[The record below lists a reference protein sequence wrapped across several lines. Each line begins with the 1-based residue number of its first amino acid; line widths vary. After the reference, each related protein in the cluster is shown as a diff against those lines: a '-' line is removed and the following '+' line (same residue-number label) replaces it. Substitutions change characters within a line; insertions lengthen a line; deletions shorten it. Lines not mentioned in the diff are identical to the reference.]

1 MATSTF
7 QCKVVSVNG
16 DLYSGEVSMLIAE
29 GLDGQLGILAN
40 HTPLITLL
48 KPGTMRIETVNG
60 ENEYIYIS
68 GGVLEV
74 QPKIVTVLADIA
86 VRAGN
91 LDEATRAEKRREV
104 EQMLENQKGTVDTA
118 AALAALTETYKAV
131 QDMQK
136 FKGRA

>member
-1 MATSTF
+1 MATF

-16 DLYSGEVSMLIAE
+16 DLYSGEVEMLIAE

-48 KPGTMRIETVNG
+48 KPGTMRVKTVND
-60 ENEYIYIS
+60 ESEYIYIS

-86 VRAGN
+86 VRASN

-118 AALAALTETYKAV
+118 AALAALTETFKAV

-136 FKGRA
+136 FKSRA

>member
-1 MATSTF
+1 MATF

-29 GLDGQLGILAN
+29 GLDGQLGILAG

-48 KPGTMRIETVNG
+48 KPGTMRVETVNG
-60 ENEYIYIS
+60 ESEYIYIS

-86 VRAGN
+86 VRASN
-91 LDEATRAEKRREV
+91 LNEATRAEKRREV

-118 AALAALTETYKAV
+118 AALSALTETFKAV

-136 FKGRA
+136 FKNRA

>member
-29 GLDGQLGILAN
+29 GIDGQLGILAN

-48 KPGTMRIETVNG
+48 KPGTMRLETISG
-60 ENEYIYIS
+60 ESEYIYIS

-86 VRAGN
+86 VRAST
-91 LDEATRAEKRREV
+91 LDEAKIAEKRREI
-104 EQMLENQKGTVDTA
+104 EQMLENQQGTVDTA
-118 AALAALTETYKAV
+118 AALAALTETFKAV

>member
-1 MATSTF
+1 MATF

-16 DLYSGEVSMLIAE
+16 DLYSGEVSMLVAD
-29 GLDGQLGILAN
+29 GLAGQLGIMAN

-48 KPGTMRIETVNG
+48 KPGTMKIQTVSG
-60 ENEYIYIS
+60 ESEYIYIS

-86 VRAGN
+86 VRASN
-91 LDEATRAEKRREV
+91 LNEAKRAEKRREV

-136 FKGRA
+136 FKNRA

>member
-1 MATSTF
+1 MATF

-16 DLYSGEVSMLIAE
+16 DLYSGEVSMLVAE
-29 GLDGQLGILAN
+29 GLDGQLGILAG

-48 KPGTMRIETVNG
+48 KPGTMKIQTVSG
-60 ENEYIYIS
+60 ESEYIYIS

-86 VRAGN
+86 VRASN
-91 LDEATRAEKRREV
+91 LSEAKIAEKRREV
-104 EQMLENQKGTVDTA
+104 EQMLENQQGTVDTA
-118 AALAALTETYKAV
+118 AALAALTETFKAV

-136 FKGRA
+136 FKNRA

>member
-1 MATSTF
+1 MATF

-48 KPGTMRIETVNG
+48 KPGTMKVQTVSG

-86 VRAGN
+86 VRASN
-91 LDEATRAEKRREV
+91 LNEAKRAEKRREV
-104 EQMLENQKGTVDTA
+104 EQMLENQKGSVDTA

-136 FKGRA
+136 FKNRA

>member
-1 MATSTF
+1 M
-7 QCKVVSVNG
+7 NG

-29 GLDGQLGILAN
+29 GIDGQLGILAN

-48 KPGTMRIETVNG
+48 KPGTMRIKTADDDS
-60 ENEYIYIS
+60 EYIYIS

-74 QPKIVTVLADIA
+74 QPSIVTVLADIA

-91 LDEATRAEKRREV
+91 LDEAKRAEKRKEV
-104 EQMLENQKGTVDTA
+104 EQMLENQKGSVDTA